1 MDAVVS
7 ASLIAGKGLSG
18 SADRGGSRQVT
29 LIEKNLWDDLMRQLG
44 GSASPAARRANLLVS
59 GLSLAGSR
67 GRVLRIGGAR
77 LEIAGETKPCERMDE
92 VIAGL
97 QAAMYADWRGGAFA
111 RVLNDCE
118 IKTGDSVRWEE
129 TQPEFD

>member
-7 ASLIAGKGLSG
+7 ASLIAGKGITG
-18 SADRGGSRQVT
+18 NADRGGSRQVT
-29 LIEKNLWDDLMRQLG
+29 LIEKDVWDDLMRQLG
-44 GSASPAARRANLLVS
+44 GSASPAARRANLFVS
-59 GLSLAGSR
+59 GLSLARSR

-92 VIAGL
+92 VIGGL

-118 IKTGDSVRWEE
+118 IKTGDPVLWEV
-129 TQPEFD
+129 TQREFD